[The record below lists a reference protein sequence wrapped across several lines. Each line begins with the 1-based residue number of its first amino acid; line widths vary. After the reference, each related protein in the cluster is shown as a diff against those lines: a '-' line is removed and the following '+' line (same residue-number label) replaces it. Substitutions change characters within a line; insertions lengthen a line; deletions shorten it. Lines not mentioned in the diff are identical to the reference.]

1 MSDAGARANPE
12 RIRLDDCWNRIG
24 VRGDR
29 SCERLATCLHCHNC
43 PVHAAAAVALL
54 DAPLDADHLQRW
66 TAHVAAA
73 APQPDRDSLSL
84 VLFRVG
90 DELFA
95 LPTTLFDEI
104 ADLRPIHSLP
114 QRRGGIVLGVC
125 DVRGELRVCLS
136 LQRMLGIEAVPPA
149 ARSRQLQESRL
160 LVLRFG
166 ASRAVLPVDAVIGIE
181 RVPQRALQPLPSTLA
196 KAAAAYSRALFEWQ
210 QRVVGLLDES
220 LLFHTIDRSLPSS
233 SAT

>member
-1 MSDAGARANPE
+1 MNVPGANTDLS
-12 RIRLDDCWNRIG
+12 RIQLDDCWNRIG

-29 SCERLATCLHCHNC
+29 SCERLAAHLHCRNC

-54 DAPLDADHLQRW
+54 DAPFDADHLQRW
-66 TAHVAAA
+66 TAHVAATP
-73 APQPDRDSLSL
+73 PQPDHDSLSL

-104 ADLRPIHSLP
+104 ADPRPIHSLP
-114 QRRGGIVLGVC
+114 QRRGGLILGVC
-125 DVRGELRVCLS
+125 NVRGELRVCVS
-136 LQRMLGIEAVPPA
+136 LHQVLGIEPAPAA
-149 ARSRQLQESRL
+149 ARSRYLQQARL
-160 LVLRFG
+160 LVLLFHG
-166 ASRAVLPVDAVIGIE
+166 SRAVLPVDAVLGIE

-196 KAAAAYSRALFEWQ
+196 KATAAYSRALFDWQ
-210 QRVVGLLDES
+210 QHVVALLDES

-233 SAT
+233 IAT